1 MYLEGGVLT
10 VIYNV
15 YYRSGYIVVNI
26 TEGERLYFSYNT
38 ATHVKLTIHKV
49 KTSSLR
55 NIFKIP
61 KSDSNYSNLEQFLV
75 RLLLV

>member
-15 YYRSGYIVVNI
+15 HHRSGYIVLNI
-26 TEGERLYFSYNT
+26 TEGERWYFSYNT
-38 ATHVKLTIHKV
+38 ATHVKLSIHKV
-49 KTSSLR
+49 KTSNLR

-61 KSDSNYSNLEQFLV
+61 KGDSNYSNLEQSLA